1 MNNKRKRSNP
11 DLNLC
16 LKTPI
21 DQEESSNKLLTL
33 DEAMDF
39 ELKHVNVD
47 PNVDVKKLR
56 RTISNRLSAQRA
68 RNKRVECIA
77 ELEKKV
83 KSLEGRIAF
92 DAPEIEN
99 EKDKYKML
107 KLEGNMNGYCTGQWA
122 SKIRPSSLV
131 EIEENKLELR
141 RLKELPKALEK
152 EHDSRSISLF
162 EIERQ
167 DYNSNDESESAAGMD
182 MDQSIDQYLNLD
194 AINFY
199 PPKND

>member
-1 MNNKRKRSNP
+1 MDDKRKRSKP

-16 LKTPI
+16 LKTQAF
-21 DQEESSNKLLTL
+21 QEEPSNKLLAL

-39 ELKHVNVD
+39 ELKHVNID
-47 PNVDVKKLR
+47 PNVDLKKLR

-68 RNKRVECIA
+68 RNKRVDYIA

-83 KSLEGRIAF
+83 KNLEGRIAF
-92 DAPEIEN
+92 DTPEIEN

-107 KLEGNMNGYCTGQWA
+107 KLEGQMLREQLDSVTDK
-122 SKIRPSSLV
+122 SKLLTV

-141 RLKELPKALEK
+141 RLKGLPKALK
-152 EHDSRSISLF
+152 NEHDSRSIHLF
-162 EIERQ
+162 DIERQ
-167 DYNSNDESESAAGMD
+167 GSNPYDESESTAWMD
-182 MDQSIDQYLNLD
+182 MDQGIDQYLNLD
-194 AINFY
+194 AMNFF

>member
-68 RNKRVECIA
+68 RNKRAECIA

-107 KLEGNMNGYCTGQWA
+107 KLEGNMLREQLDSVTDRA
-122 SKIRPSSLV
+122 KLLTV

-141 RLKELPKALEK
+141 RLKELPKTLEK
-152 EHDSRSISLF
+152 EHDSRSIHLF

-167 DYNSNDESESAAGMD
+167 GYNSYDESDSAAAMD